1 MVGASYPALCVL
13 YRLATLLPTLCV
25 VCAPL
30 QPLISVLHF
39 LGSTVSVCM
48 CSSAVPCSS
57 HDSVTLTHAPLLSP
71 TARHLVQ
78 GTRKNSQHAHSA
90 GLAFGFSQAE
100 VIAVNALVFFVGGL
114 WVQDGTME
122 FAKMMR
128 VIMGIMMMAV
138 RYSKPVQYHTTN
150 AVAHPVPPLA
160 MVARCVS

>member
-1 MVGASYPALCVL
+1 MY
-13 YRLATLLPTLCV
+13 
-25 VCAPL
+25 
-30 QPLISVLHF
+30 
-39 LGSTVSVCM
+39 
-48 CSSAVPCSS
+48 SSAVPCSS
-57 HDSVTLTHAPLLSP
+57 HDSATLTHAPLLSP

-138 RYSKPVQYHTTN
+138 RYSKPAQYHSTMRSLTRSS
-150 AVAHPVPPLA
+150 PLA
-160 MVARCVS
+160 MVVHCVS